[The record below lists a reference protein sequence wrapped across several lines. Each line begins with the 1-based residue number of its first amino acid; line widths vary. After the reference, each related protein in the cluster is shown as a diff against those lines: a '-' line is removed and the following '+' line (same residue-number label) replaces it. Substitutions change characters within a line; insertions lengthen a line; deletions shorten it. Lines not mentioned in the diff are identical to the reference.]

1 MIIAYKCDELRRS
14 TTGETENLTS
24 WGLALNSGQRHEW
37 TPSEARDIYDL
48 RTSNL
53 ELKPWAKWKQSN
65 NINQPQTTSNN
76 QRNNSNNFWIMEE
89 LDSCA
94 QFVLLSSKEMVL
106 DQPSTRMERGGTAR
120 PSDRGQQR
128 VSVSYLTPT
137 DMVRQCKQFKTMQN
151 MQVFLAEYFAVFS
164 CPLFQVLNCYSR
176 ICTVATDNVVA
187 DARVVFKT
195 CGNPTCYMF
204 RWRSKRLTTSQRPQ
218 GICSCS
224 CSLRCGRV
232 PQTGPRRLGAVS
244 FGPSCHGRCNCFL
257 LGRSNSSG
265 TSRCI
270 IVYHTVY
277 PM

>member
-1 MIIAYKCDELRRS
+1 MILAYKCDELRRS

-24 WGLALNSGQRHEW
+24 WGLALNSENSNGQRHEW

-48 RTSNL
+48 RTKTLS
-53 ELKPWAKWKQSN
+53 KMKTIKQH
-65 NINQPQTTSNN
+65 QPTSNN
-76 QRNNSNNFWIMEE
+76 LKQPKEQ
-89 LDSCA
+89 LK
-94 QFVLLSSKEMVL
+94 QFFLLSSKEMVL
-106 DQPSTRMERGGTAR
+106 DQPSTRMERGGAAR

-128 VSVSYLTPT
+128 VSVLYLTPT

-195 CGNPTCYMF
+195 CRNPTCYMF
-204 RWRSKRLTTSQRPQ
+204 RWRSKHLTTSQRPQ

-232 PQTGPRRLGAVS
+232 PQTGPRRLGAVF
-244 FGPSCHGRCNCFL
+244 FGPSCHGRCNCSL
-257 LGRSNSSG
+257 LGRSTSSG
-265 TSRCI
+265 TSRISCCI
-270 IVYHTVY
+270 SNVAMLFHLFLACYL
-277 PM
+277 